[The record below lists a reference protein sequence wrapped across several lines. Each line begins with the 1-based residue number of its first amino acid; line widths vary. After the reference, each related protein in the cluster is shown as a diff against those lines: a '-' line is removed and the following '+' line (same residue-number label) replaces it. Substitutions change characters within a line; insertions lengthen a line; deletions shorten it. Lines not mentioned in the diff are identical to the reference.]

1 MTLEG
6 DSLAQLVEHI
16 PFKDGVLGS
25 NPRRITK
32 GSQFAT
38 LLLFTYLLI
47 RLNKKK
53 RCWNGGIYCT
63 LRQKTMSTL
72 AGSLQPACMPM
83 PAAALTRSDAVSN
96 IPSGFA
102 VIMLHKVL
110 VFRIDKKTDGML
122 LKHAVR
128 HYRDKVMFDCRPA
141 YLTMIFSTFE
151 PVRRM

>member
-1 MTLEG
+1 MDRAVLQYSEN
-6 DSLAQLVEHI
+6 DLVTTI
-16 PFKDGVLGS
+16 LS
-25 NPRRITK
+25 SPRRITK

-38 LLLFTYLLI
+38 LFLFTYLL
-47 RLNKKK
+47 NTAQFKKALLEW
-53 RCWNGGIYCT
+53 RNNCT

-83 PAAALTRSDAVSN
+83 PAAALTRSDAVSD
-96 IPSGFA
+96 IPNGFA

-141 YLTMIFSTFE
+141 YLAMIFSTFE

>member
-1 MTLEG
+1 MLQYSEN
-6 DSLAQLVEHI
+6 DLVTTILSSH
-16 PFKDGVLGS
+16 
-25 NPRRITK
+25 RRITK

-38 LLLFTYLLI
+38 FFYSLTFLI
-47 RLNKKK
+47 RLNLKK

-83 PAAALTRSDAVSN
+83 PVAALTRSDAVSD
-96 IPSGFA
+96 IPSGFCCY
-102 VIMLHKVL
+102 HKVL

-141 YLTMIFSTFE
+141 YLAMIFSTFE

>member
-1 MTLEG
+1 
-6 DSLAQLVEHI
+6 
-16 PFKDGVLGS
+16 
-25 NPRRITK
+25 
-32 GSQFAT
+32 
-38 LLLFTYLLI
+38 
-47 RLNKKK
+47 
-53 RCWNGGIYCT
+53 
-63 LRQKTMSTL
+63 MSTL

-83 PAAALTRSDAVSN
+83 PAAALTRSDAVSD
-96 IPSGFA
+96 ILSGFA

>member
-47 RLNKKK
+47 RLNLKK

-110 VFRIDKKTDGML
+110 VFRIDKTDGML

-128 HYRDKVMFDCRPA
+128 HYRDKVMFDCRSA
-141 YLTMIFSTFE
+141 YLAMIFSTFE

>member
-1 MTLEG
+1 MLQYSEN
-6 DSLAQLVEHI
+6 DLVTTI
-16 PFKDGVLGS
+16 LS
-25 NPRRITK
+25 SPRRITK

-38 LLLFTYLLI
+38 LFYSLTFLI
-47 RLNKKK
+47 RLNLKK

-83 PAAALTRSDAVSN
+83 PAAALTRSDAVSD
-96 IPSGFA
+96 IPNGFA

-141 YLTMIFSTFE
+141 YLAMIFSTFE

>member
-1 MTLEG
+1 MLQYSEN
-6 DSLAQLVEHI
+6 DLVTTI
-16 PFKDGVLGS
+16 LS
-25 NPRRITK
+25 SPRRITK

-47 RLNKKK
+47 RLNLKK